1 MGKLSLGTVL
11 FAAFGALAHAQT
23 QQELLRDGNGGSAD
37 NVLTYGMGYHQQ
49 RYSPLKQINKST
61 VKRLVPVCSLSLANE
76 VGEQAQPLVYNG
88 VMYVSN
94 VRQTVAID
102 IATGRQ
108 IWATPIEWD
117 PAAARV
123 VCCGLSN
130 RGVALYD
137 GKVFVA

>member
-1 MGKLSLGTVL
+1 MGKLSLGTAL
-11 FAAFGALAHAQT
+11 FAACAAVAHAQT
-23 QQELLRDGNGGSAD
+23 QEELLHDGNGGSTD

-49 RYSPLKQINKST
+49 RYSPLKQINKNT
-61 VKRLVPVCSLSLANE
+61 VKRLVTVWALSLANE
-76 VGEQAQPLVYNG
+76 VGEQGQPLVYSG
-88 VMYVSN
+88 VMYGGN

-130 RGVALYD
+130 R
-137 GKVFVA
+137 